1 MLWLEKWTSEEFL
14 DMLTGK
20 LNMVISP
27 LCSSNGIVGILFLVC
42 VLLIFFF
49 TYFIPWGGGGVPNKS
64 HKNLLVQGGGASLS
78 AGYHIIDSLPC
89 HATPSCA

>member
-27 LCSSNGIVGILFLVC
+27 LCSSNGIVGILFLAC
-42 VLLIFFF
+42 VLLIFFSL
-49 TYFIPWGGGGVPNKS
+49 IPFPGEEGSPK
-64 HKNLLVQGGGASLS
+64 
-78 AGYHIIDSLPC
+78 
-89 HATPSCA
+89 

>member
-42 VLLIFFF
+42 VLLIFFSL
-49 TYFIPWGGGGVPNKS
+49 IPFPGEEGSPK
-64 HKNLLVQGGGASLS
+64 
-78 AGYHIIDSLPC
+78 
-89 HATPSCA
+89 